1 MSKEIDNLK
10 ITSRLLS
17 KEAESRGWKVEIIKP
32 TSDYLQAIMRAE
44 KDGKRVCLRLNVN
57 FAHSSLRIFHCF
69 RQISDLRLFKRYRRI
84 YTGLRNDSWRLR
96 RF

>member
-1 MSKEIDNLK
+1 MNKEIDNLK

-44 KDGKRVCLRLNVN
+44 KDGKEFVYASTLT
-57 FAHSSLRIFHCF
+57 SLTPACGYFIA
-69 RQISDLRLFKRYRRI
+69 SDKYLTYGFLKG
-84 YTGLRNDSWRLR
+84 TGNDSWRLG